1 MIEIEEIHLE
11 AGKYFLLSER
21 IIGYDIARALAV
33 FGMVMVNF
41 KTVMGAAGNGP
52 DWLVTA
58 AGLLDGRAAATFVV
72 LAGAGISLLT
82 RQGYMQDDHDLLVQN
97 RRTLLKR
104 AFFLFVIGLLYTPVW
119 PADILHFYGVY
130 IALAA
135 FLLATSS
142 RRLWVYTCSLV
153 LTFAVMLLVFDYEK
167 FWDWNTLTYERFWT
181 IEGMVRHLFFNGF
194 HPVLP
199 WLAFLLLGM
208 ILGRQ
213 DMRLPAVQ
221 RRIFVWGVAAAI
233 AAEFISGLLVR
244 TLLSAAIP
252 LEKATII
259 ALVGTGPMPPMPLY
273 MLAGAGTACA
283 VIAASIAIG
292 QRYDESFWIRPLVA
306 AGQLALTLYVGHV
319 VVGLGLLEVLGYL
332 GNQTLQFA
340 VLTSILFCMA
350 GVTFAYFW
358 QKWFARG
365 PLESLLRTLTG
376 MGK

>member
-1 MIEIEEIHLE
+1 MEEIYLE
-11 AGKYFLLSER
+11 AGKYPLLSKR

-33 FGMVMVNF
+33 FGMVVVNF

-52 DWLVTA
+52 GWLVTA
-58 AGLLDGRAAATFVV
+58 TGLLDGRAAATFVV

-82 RQGYMQDDHDLLVQN
+82 RQGHVRNDHGLLAQN

-104 AFFLFVIGLLYTPVW
+104 AFFLFVIGLLYTPIW

-130 IALAA
+130 IAVAA

-142 RRLWVYTCSLV
+142 RRLWVYACSLV
-153 LTFAVMLLVFDYEK
+153 LAFAVLLFVLDYEK
-167 FWDWNTLTYERFWT
+167 FWDWSTLTYERFWT

-213 DMRLPAVQ
+213 DMGLPAVQ
-221 RRIFVWGVAAAI
+221 RRVFVWGVAVAI
-233 AAEFISGLLVR
+233 AAELTSGLLVR
-244 TLLSAAIP
+244 TLSATAIP
-252 LEKATII
+252 LEEATII

-292 QRYDESFWIRPLVA
+292 QRFGETVWIRPLVA
-306 AGQLALTLYVGHV
+306 AGQLALTLYVAHV
-319 VVGLGLLEVLGYL
+319 VVGMGLLQVLGHL
-332 GNQTLQFA
+332 WTQTLQFA
-340 VLTSILFCMA
+340 VLTSILFCVA
-350 GVTFAYFW
+350 SVSFAYFW
-358 QKWFARG
+358 RKRFARG
-365 PLESLLRTLTG
+365 PLEAILRILTET
-376 MGK
+376 GK